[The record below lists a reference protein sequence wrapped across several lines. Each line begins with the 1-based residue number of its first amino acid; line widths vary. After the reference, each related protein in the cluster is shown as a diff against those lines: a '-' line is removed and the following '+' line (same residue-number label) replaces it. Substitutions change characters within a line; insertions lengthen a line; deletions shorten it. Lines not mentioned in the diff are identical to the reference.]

1 MSPTH
6 FVRLSQSVHLD
17 LEWWFQFAKQW
28 NGKAMIYRRPKE
40 LAQGLLVSDASGSWG
55 CGAFF
60 CDKWFQLEWAGNLKN
75 THISVKELVPITA
88 IWGPEWSMESIEVK
102 CNNAAVVAVLNS
114 GSNRNPESGLLSQGS
129 ILGPL
134 LFLIYIG
141 DNLTSHSRL
150 FADNCVIYREISESS
165 GCSTMQED
173 LARVYE
179 WTKKWQLA
187 LNRKAICIS
196 NKRRP
201 PMHAYR
207 PTMSQWNGRHF

>member
-114 GSNRNPESGLLSQGS
+114 GSNRNPESGLLSSARFHTRTIIVFDLHWWQSYLTFQTLCWQLCYLQGN
-129 ILGPL
+129 IWE
-134 LFLIYIG
+134 F
-141 DNLTSHSRL
+141 RL
-150 FADNCVIYREISESS
+150 FYYAGRPCTGVWMDQEMAACSES
-165 GCSTMQED
+165 
-173 LARVYE
+173 
-179 WTKKWQLA
+179 
-187 LNRKAICIS
+187 
-196 NKRRP
+196 
-201 PMHAYR
+201 
-207 PTMSQWNGRHF
+207 